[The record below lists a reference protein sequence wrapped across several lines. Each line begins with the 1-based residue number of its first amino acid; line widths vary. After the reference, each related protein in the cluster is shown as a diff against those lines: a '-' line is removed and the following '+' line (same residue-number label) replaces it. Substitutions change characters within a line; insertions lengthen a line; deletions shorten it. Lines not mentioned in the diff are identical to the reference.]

1 MSVSVRLRHQP
12 PNMSADI
19 LQFLKNKF
27 MDDLQEAEEEDSP
40 VEEIPLHSYFQ
51 KIKAVLEGTSI
62 DRFTPIRMKD
72 CLYDLISTLDDCIIF
87 SEKRKKQIKEGG
99 GSRGRYS
106 LPELWFLCKRRRK
119 LLQIKKKLLLHTS
132 DAAKSSSSSVPQD
145 DGRDK
150 FWYDEQH
157 RYGHGFNEQK
167 VKIKNWLADA
177 RSCNEGSVKKMGRF
191 W

>member
-87 SEKRKKQIKEGG
+87 SEKRKKQIKKGG